1 MAIQNL
7 QASSA
12 IEVIPSDT
20 INIPNPAAEVASG
33 TTTSLGSGANDL
45 IDSAATFTDGS
56 VKVGDIVYD
65 NTNLVIDTVAAI
77 VDDNNITL
85 TSGTAVANSAS
96 YTIYDHTAKSNPSLY
111 IGVAG
116 DISVEMAGTGSAKVF
131 KGVAAGSTL
140 PINVTRVNATGT
152 TTIVA
157 GDIIALF

>member
-7 QASSA
+7 QASTA

-20 INIPNPAAEVASG
+20 INIPNPVAVVASG
-33 TTTSLGSGANDL
+33 TTTSVGSGANDL

-56 VKVGDIVYD
+56 VKIGDIFYD
-65 NTNLVIDTVAAI
+65 NTNLVIDTIAAI

-85 TSGTAVANSAS
+85 TSGTVVADAAS

-116 DISVEMAGTGSAKVF
+116 DISVEMAGTGSSIVL
-131 KGVAAGSTL
+131 KGVTAGSTL
-140 PINVTRVNATGT
+140 PINVTRVNETGT
-152 TTIVA
+152 VTIVA

>member
-20 INIPNPAAEVASG
+20 INIPNPAAKVASG
-33 TTTSLGSGANDL
+33 TQTSATANKLTDTG
-45 IDSAATFTDGS
+45 ATFNNGD

-65 NTNLVIDTVAAI
+65 KTGLQIATVTAIDSATVLSLSADI
-77 VDDNNITL
+77 F
-85 TSGTAVANSAS
+85 TATEDYV
-96 YTIYDHTAKSNPSLY
+96 IYDHTAKSNPSLY
-111 IGVAG
+111 IGAAG

-140 PINVTRVNATGT
+140 PINVTRVNVTGT
-152 TTIVA
+152 NTIVA